1 MSSWYAFLCSVCL
14 LGVFWALGEH
24 KAKARHLLV
33 LDFYLVLAR
42 LCLPGVERLF
52 CSAAL
57 DNGAA
62 NRERQGGT
70 GILTFDDYD

>member
-1 MSSWYAFLCSVCL
+1 MSSWCAFLSSVCL

-42 LCLPGVERLF
+42 LCLPGVEDCVF
-52 CSAAL
+52 CCVGQRGSQ
-57 DNGAA
+57 
-62 NRERQGGT
+62 QGGRAAD
-70 GILTFDDYD
+70 GAV